1 MSYLRRLPR
10 FEYLAPR
17 TIAEACDLLA
27 AYHDRA
33 ELLAGGTDLLM
44 QMRRRETTP
53 AYLIGLKGVTELSGV
68 RERDDGSVFVG
79 AMSTLHTILS
89 SPVMRS
95 HYDVLAKA
103 AAGIGGPE
111 LRNVATVGGNIAGAL
126 PCADLPPA
134 LMTLG
139 AKVRLASSSGERIL
153 PLEDFFPSFGVTAA
167 RPDELLTGIELPSVP
182 LSSGGIY
189 LKFHDRQSMD
199 MTTVGVS
206 AFVTLEQDGGSFRDV
221 KIAVA
226 SGAPVPLRLRKAE
239 AVLRGRTFAE
249 EALEEA
255 ALAVCEEANPRSSWR
270 ATRDYRFALLKN
282 LTKRAIRGARENAA
296 SRTGDLS

>member
-17 TIAEACDLLA
+17 TIAEACGLLA
-27 AYHDRA
+27 AHHDRA

-139 AKVRLASSSGERIL
+139 AKVKLRSRNGERIVPVDEL
-153 PLEDFFPSFGVTAA
+153 YPEFGRTVAQA
-167 RPDELLTGIELPSVP
+167 DELLT
-182 LSSGGIY
+182 
-189 LKFHDRQSMD
+189 
-199 MTTVGVS
+199 
-206 AFVTLEQDGGSFRDV
+206 
-221 KIAVA
+221 
-226 SGAPVPLRLRKAE
+226 
-239 AVLRGRTFAE
+239 AVL
-249 EALEEA
+249 L
-255 ALAVCEEANPRSSWR
+255 
-270 ATRDYRFALLKN
+270 
-282 LTKRAIRGARENAA
+282 
-296 SRTGDLS
+296 